1 MMKASVEVRAAAA
14 TATEVRAAAATGRT
28 ATVEA
33 GGTGATTATGGGSGG
48 GGDIGRLIGASAGDD
63 DPAVTKTPNNDDVEA
78 VEELQESQ
86 QATGAQQVRTVV

>member
-28 ATVEA
+28 ATAEA